1 MIAFN
6 IIITATHVD
15 QKLSYM
21 PLLIGEY
28 IGSAGDTTGGMRLPL
43 KDIYNASAF
52 LSFLSMWIT
61 AAVLMNYYREKL
73 INAILY
79 WVVLSIPLVYFIIT
93 YFYQYLLG
101 GLLSSYLQIDPV
113 TVSIILGGF
122 LALSKPIGG
131 ILFGIV
137 FWKISRIVSYERRIK
152 TFMIISGWGILFI
165 FSSNQAVTQIIIPY
179 PPFGLP
185 TITILV
191 TGACLML
198 LGIYNSAT
206 LVSTNNELRKSIRK
220 RALESKF
227 LGLIGHAE
235 MEKEIQ
241 RTVKQVSEDK
251 NIIEIALQEPVEFD
265 ESQLK
270 KYVEFVIKEVRK
282 GSQPIN

>member
-1 MIAFN
+1 
-6 IIITATHVD
+6 
-15 QKLSYM
+15 
-21 PLLIGEY
+21 
-28 IGSAGDTTGGMRLPL
+28 MRLPL
-43 KDIYNASAF
+43 KDIYNATTF
-52 LSFLSMWIT
+52 ISFLSMWIT

-93 YFYQYLLG
+93 YFYQYILG

-137 FWKISRIVSYERRIK
+137 FWKVSRIVSYERRIK

-165 FSSNQAVTQIIIPY
+165 FSSNQAVTQIVIPY

-191 TGACLML
+191 TGAYLML

-206 LVSTNNELRKSIRK
+206 LVSTNNELRKSIYK

-227 LGLIGHAE
+227 LGLIGQAE
-235 MEKEIQ
+235 MENEIQ
-241 RTVKQVSEDK
+241 KTVKQVSRDK
-251 NIIEIALQEPVEFD
+251 NLIEKELQEPVEFD
-265 ESQLK
+265 ETELK

-282 GSQPIN
+282 GGQPIN